1 MLFKDVLVDES
12 LKKRLISLVKE
23 NRISHAQLFLA
34 PAGSHAFAL
43 AVAYAQYICCEH
55 PGEDDSCG
63 VCPSCAKF
71 AKLSHP
77 DFHLIFPNCTTTEV
91 KKDPDFTQ
99 FAAKFRQFVFD
110 HNYHID
116 INDWLM
122 ELGGENKQA
131 HINTRDCTFIVN
143 QNSIKSYE
151 GGYKIYVLWS
161 ADRLYRDAAPKLLKT
176 LEEPENKTLFILI
189 TENTERMLTTILS
202 RTQLI
207 KIPKLKTEVIQQQ
220 LMREYGIDSH
230 QAADIAVMAD
240 GNYNRAMELM
250 TDNSEYQETLDQIQ
264 LLLGSMTAL
273 AQPMPNKAEVNFLEV
288 RDCFDTIISKGRE
301 YQKNFLSAFLRILR
315 AMLMKNSRQEA
326 VSKTSSMEDAL
337 IERYAKVFSLK
348 NVSQIFDE
356 CNRTLYHLERNGNSS
371 LVFTDWYLKVSE
383 LIAPRP

>member
-1 MLFKDVLVDES
+1 MLFKDVLVDDS
-12 LKKRLISLVKE
+12 LKKRLIGLVKE

-34 PAGSHAFAL
+34 QAGSHAFAL
-43 AVAYAQYICCEH
+43 AMAYAQYICCEH

-63 VCPSCAKF
+63 TCPSCAKF

-77 DFHLIFPNCTTTEV
+77 DVHIIFPNCTTNEV

-131 HINTRDCTFIVN
+131 YINTRDCAFIVN

-151 GGYKIYVLWS
+151 GGYKIYIIWS

-189 TENTERMLTTILS
+189 TENTEKMLSTILS
-202 RTQLI
+202 RTQLV

-220 LMREYGIDSH
+220 LMKEFGIDEV
-230 QAADIAVMAD
+230 QAADIATLAD

-250 TDNSEYQETLDQIQ
+250 NDDSDYKEMLAQIQ
-264 LLLGSMTAL
+264 LILGSMTAL
-273 AQPMPNKAEVNFLEV
+273 AQPLPNKAEVNFLEV
-288 RDCFDTIISKGRE
+288 RDCFDNIIARGRE
-301 YQKNFLSAFLRILR
+301 YQKNFLSAFIHILR
-315 AMLMKNSRQEA
+315 AMLMKNSHQEA
-326 VSKTSSMEDAL
+326 VSKASSIEKDL

-356 CNRTLYHLERNGNSS
+356 CNRTMYHIERNGNSS
-371 LVFTDWYLKVSE
+371 LVFTDWYLKVAE